1 MPPTHKSHTDPTIL
15 RHARDNRHLQ
25 TPAEAKLWQLLRNH
39 NLDGYKFR
47 RQHPIGHYVVDFY
60 CHETRL
66 VVEIDG
72 RTHDDRFEYDA
83 ARTAWLQAQ
92 GCRVIRFSNQQVMR
106 DVVSVAEAIL
116 LACREEP
123 SP

>member
-1 MPPTHKSHTDPTIL
+1 MPHKPRTNPIIL
-15 RHARDNRHLQ
+15 QHARDNRHPQ
-25 TPAEAKLWQLLRNH
+25 TPAETKLWQLLRNH

-47 RQHPIGHYVVDFY
+47 RQHPIGHYIVDFY

-72 RTHDDRFEYDA
+72 RSHDEQIEYDA
-83 ARTAWLQAQ
+83 ARTAWLEGQ
-92 GCRVIRFSNQQVMR
+92 GCRVVRFTNEQVMR
-106 DVVSVAEAIL
+106 DVVMVAEAIL
-116 LACREEP
+116 AACREAP